1 MNQGQG
7 SIGYSSRGLPAGAIA
22 IDGARNGVS
31 VDTGSFIV
39 LGQDVGAAGDPAK
52 LLSNREIP
60 LQAFSL
66 NLRGTGTLVLSD
78 TALAGDGSKLRIQRT
93 TTGNVLEL
101 DAAIAAGGS
110 ALISGSLNGATAFA
124 LSVIPGAFPNV
135 NLDISDPTTG
145 DILFAAGGNDSSP
158 GPGTTIN
165 YASVSAHPTLTTGS
179 NTRNAFQETMQ
190 TTNSGGTNSIVSFS
204 ARPQILG
211 STATDTFVGFEYVP
225 TLISSTGS
233 FIAWRNSVGN
243 IFMGT
248 SGGTQATR
256 VAIRNGTSATA
267 WLHLGAG
274 AAGAS
279 SAPLKLTSGTLQT
292 TAEAGAIE
300 FNALQLFFSP
310 AAATRQNIVHG
321 AAAAAPASAAI
332 GVFTT
337 VIGSATVALGAPVN
351 WLQTVI
357 AGSTFKIPLYTP

>member
-1 MNQGQG
+1 MSIGQG
-7 SIGYSSRGLPAGAIA
+7 SISLTQPPLPAGAIA
-22 IDGARNGVS
+22 IDGARNGLS

-39 LGQDVGAAGDPAK
+39 LGQDVGAGGDPAK

-78 TALAGDGSKLRIQRT
+78 TALAGDGSKLRVQRRT
-93 TTGNVLEL
+93 AGNGIEV
-101 DAAIAAGGS
+101 DAEISAGGS
-110 ALISGSLNGATAFA
+110 ALYSGSLNGVIAYG
-124 LSVIPGAFPNV
+124 LSVIPGAFPSV
-135 NLDISDPTTG
+135 DLSLIDPTTG
-145 DILFAAGGNDSSP
+145 DILFAAGGNDSST
-158 GPGTTIN
+158 GTGVIN
-165 YASVSAHPTLTTGS
+165 YASVSAHHTLSSGPT
-179 NTRNAFQETMQ
+179 TRNAFQDFSVIN
-190 TTNSGGTNSIVSFS
+190 NSAGTNSMVSFS
-204 ARPQILG
+204 AKPEIDG
-211 STATDTFVGFEYVP
+211 STATDTIVGFEFVP
-225 TLISSTGS
+225 TLISSTGN

-256 VAIRNGTSATA
+256 VAIRNGTAATA

-274 AAGAS
+274 AAAAS
-279 SAPLKLTSGTLQT
+279 SAPLKLTNGTLQT

-300 FNALQLFFSP
+300 FNTLQLFFTP

-321 AAAAAPASAAI
+321 SAAAAPASAAI

-337 VIGSATVALGAPVN
+337 VIGSATVAMGAPVN

-357 AGSTFKIPLYTP
+357 GGTTFKIPLYTP